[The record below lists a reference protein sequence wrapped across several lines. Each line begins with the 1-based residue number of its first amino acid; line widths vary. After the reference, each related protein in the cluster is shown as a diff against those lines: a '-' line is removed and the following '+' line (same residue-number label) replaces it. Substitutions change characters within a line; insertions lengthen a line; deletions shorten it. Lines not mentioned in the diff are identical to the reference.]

1 MSKSYDHII
10 VGGGIMGASLA
21 LQLTAES
28 DSKVLLIEKSF
39 PGAGSTGKS
48 GAILRQHYSHP
59 VTIAMAREGLQWYSE
74 FEDRFQ
80 RSISFHRPGMA
91 FICKE
96 ADRDNLERNVKLQR
110 GLGVDTQV
118 IDGAILKEL
127 EPNGNFAPDEC
138 AAWESE
144 AGNVNPVQ
152 AVNEILSVAISQGTD
167 VILGQRVT
175 SFLKANEI
183 VSGVILDDGQKINA
197 GMVVICAGP
206 WTGKFLSDA
215 GIKLPLQALRPEQ
228 AFFEP
233 PPGSTERRLI
243 YGDLTHGLYWKPEL
257 AGWTRV
263 GFLDMNE
270 DAIVDD
276 PDHYDEGVSGEFIQ
290 ECRDRLSLRLPHY
303 AKAASWGGVGALY
316 TVTPDAHPVIGPV
329 PGLSGAWV
337 MSGFSGHG
345 FKLAP
350 AVSRG
355 VASILG
361 EAKPGAFDPNFFCP
375 QRFQRGEAIEVRYG
389 YGILG

>member
-118 IDGAILKEL
+118 IDGATLREL

-183 VSGVILDDGQKINA
+183 VS
-197 GMVVICAGP
+197 
-206 WTGKFLSDA
+206 
-215 GIKLPLQALRPEQ
+215 
-228 AFFEP
+228 
-233 PPGSTERRLI
+233 
-243 YGDLTHGLYWKPEL
+243 
-257 AGWTRV
+257 
-263 GFLDMNE
+263 
-270 DAIVDD
+270 
-276 PDHYDEGVSGEFIQ
+276 
-290 ECRDRLSLRLPHY
+290 
-303 AKAASWGGVGALY
+303 
-316 TVTPDAHPVIGPV
+316 
-329 PGLSGAWV
+329 
-337 MSGFSGHG
+337 
-345 FKLAP
+345 
-350 AVSRG
+350 
-355 VASILG
+355 
-361 EAKPGAFDPNFFCP
+361 
-375 QRFQRGEAIEVRYG
+375 
-389 YGILG
+389 